1 MYDQNQYFV
10 GDLFYIAEWFCEK
23 IEYIL
28 GYDIFPLPV
37 NGETALELIENANKF
52 DSDSELEFDLW
63 YVVKSRWILNH
74 CWLIARGGSVLPSIF
89 FRRVEDLIEI
99 SWDNTFW
106 KEKDINFKFQKGVF
120 RIEFS
125 IFVVMITKFLNSII
139 FDMKKRISNTT
150 KIKDLERYIGILNK

>member
-99 SWDNTFW
+99 SWDNTF
-106 KEKDINFKFQKGVF
+106 
-120 RIEFS
+120 
-125 IFVVMITKFLNSII
+125 
-139 FDMKKRISNTT
+139 
-150 KIKDLERYIGILNK
+150 